1 MGQIAFYVFSPHKYE
16 NVNST
21 PWLSVV
27 ILNLFVLW
35 LNPKT
40 TVSIGFEMR
49 LPCLGDAHH
58 DAFVQCVSPTLI
70 LEKFNIFL
78 LKILIFFPDT
88 QATSFHKSIG
98 LIMW

>member
-16 NVNST
+16 NVNPT

-49 LPCLGDAHH
+49 
-58 DAFVQCVSPTLI
+58 SPWSLFEQYLLI
-70 LEKFNIFL
+70 LL
-78 LKILIFFPDT
+78 V
-88 QATSFHKSIG
+88 
-98 LIMW
+98 

>member
-16 NVNST
+16 NVNPT

-40 TVSIGFEMR
+40 TVLIGFEMR
-49 LPCLGDAHH
+49 LPCTFGR
-58 DAFVQCVSPTLI
+58 V
-70 LEKFNIFL
+70 N
-78 LKILIFFPDT
+78 
-88 QATSFHKSIG
+88 
-98 LIMW
+98 

>member
-16 NVNST
+16 NVNPT

-49 LPCLGDAHH
+49 
-58 DAFVQCVSPTLI
+58 
-70 LEKFNIFL
+70 
-78 LKILIFFPDT
+78 
-88 QATSFHKSIG
+88 
-98 LIMW
+98 